1 MAQWYAGNRK
11 LLREEREAL
20 AAAFPLLRLVVVGP
34 GFKINNVYKL
44 KHEGAIVHGIYNLDI
59 PDSCRQIEYGIVLV
73 LPNNYPKCPPAMF
86 CNDPRLPLDD
96 INRHI
101 IRDGRACL
109 GVHGEISMRWS
120 SNSTIVDFLKI
131 FVAPF
136 LAWQTYYDI
145 YHKMPPWGER
155 SHFEQGILEF
165 YAELFGRA
173 ADSSVIGFIR
183 LLARKNRP
191 KGHELC
197 PCNSGERLRNCRIH
211 RDLLYELRER
221 LPWQEA
227 AHDLEVLERGQS
239 EGAHK
244 NPLCILPECNREGY
258 SLLLL

>member
-11 LLREEREAL
+11 LFFEERKAL

-34 GFKINNVYKL
+34 GFKINTVCKL
-44 KHEGAIVHGIYNLDI
+44 KHEDAIVHGICDLDI
-59 PDSCRQIEYGIVLV
+59 PDSCRQIEYGVVLV
-73 LPNNYPKCPPAMF
+73 LPSNYPKRPPAMF
-86 CNDPRLPLDD
+86 CNDPRLPIGNID
-96 INRHI
+96 RHI
-101 IRDGRACL
+101 MSDGRACL
-109 GVHGEISMRWS
+109 GVHGEISMRWLLS
-120 SNSTIVDFLKI
+120 STIVGFLES

-136 LAWQTYYDI
+136 LAWQAYYDA
-145 YHKMPPWGER
+145 YQKAPPWGER
-155 SHFEQGILEF
+155 SHFAQGVLEF
-165 YAELFGRA
+165 YGEILGRP

-183 LLARKNRP
+183 LLARENRP

-227 AHDLEVLERGQS
+227 AHDLEVLEQGQS

-244 NPLCILPECNREGY
+244 
-258 SLLLL
+258 